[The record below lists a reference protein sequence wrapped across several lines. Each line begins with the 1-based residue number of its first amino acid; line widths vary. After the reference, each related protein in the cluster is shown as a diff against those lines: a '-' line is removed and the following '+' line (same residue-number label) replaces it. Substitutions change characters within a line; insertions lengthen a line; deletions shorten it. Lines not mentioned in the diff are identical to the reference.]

1 MVGRLAAVAAVA
13 VAVVVVAVILLSGG
27 TSYQVRLVFGDA
39 SQIVNGDQV
48 QVAGNSVGSVSNI
61 TLTPNGQAQLT
72 INISNPDY
80 VPLHQGTEATVRLT
94 SLSGIANRYV
104 DLRLGSASAPKI
116 PSGGV
121 IGTQDTTSAVDIDE
135 LFNTL
140 NPPTLKG
147 LQNLIQ
153 GAGSQFAGKGAAAQA
168 AWQYLNPAVAASST
182 LFSELNR
189 HDGGD
194 FTNFVVQSSKLLGT
208 VAQRQSDL
216 SALVKNLGTTTQ
228 ALASQKTA
236 LGQSIQRL
244 PQFMALADT
253 TFVNLRNALDDL
265 TPLVNVSKPVAPKLQ
280 KFLTQLRPLAQNAVP
295 TVRDLAN
302 IICSRTSKP
311 CSASNPGENDLI
323 QLLELSVQLDRRHLR
338 HRSGRE
344 RVQRNAP
351 GQRPAAA
358 RRVPAVDDRAQ
369 RLDPRARDRSPVR
382 GRPDRLVRGL
392 QPPGDDRRE
401 RRREPDRAG
410 RRRRLGREREPQ
422 PASVVPAAGAP
433 AGPRVRRQRHRD
445 RNRDQHEL
453 ERSVDL
459 RTRRPLP
466 RIDGARRDLLSGNGL
481 PVRPQRSSERE
492 LRGTSEAE

>member
-1 MVGRLAAVAAVA
+1 VVGRVAAVAAVA
-13 VAVVVVAVILLSGG
+13 IAVVVVAVILLSGG
-27 TSYQVRLVFGDA
+27 TSYQVRLVFGNA

-104 DLRLGSASAPKI
+104 DLRLGSASDPKI

-244 PQFMALADT
+244 PPFMALADT

-323 QLLELSVQLDRRHLR
+323 QLLELSVQLDNVTCGTGQAASACNGTLQAN
-338 HRSGRE
+338 GQ
-344 RVQRNAP
+344 QRLGAFPQSTIALNDSTPELATA
-351 GQRPAAA
+351 RPY
-358 RRVPAVDDRAQ
+358 AVDLTGWFEGYSHPGTIDANGGASRIA
-369 RLDPRARDRSPVR
+369 PVV
-382 GRPDRLVRGL
+382 GVGSIENGSLNLLPSFL
-392 QPPGDDRRE
+392 QPVLRQVLAFGGSGTGTGTGTNTSSSGLLTSGQGDRCPGSME
-401 RRREPDRAG
+401 RGAIFYPETGYPCD
-410 RRRRLGREREPQ
+410 PSQ
-422 PASVVPAAGAP
+422 VP
-433 AGPRVRRQRHRD
+433 
-445 RNRDQHEL
+445 
-453 ERSVDL
+453 
-459 RTRRPLP
+459 
-466 RIDGARRDLLSGNGL
+466 SGN
-481 PVRPQRSSERE
+481 
-492 LRGTSEAE
+492 